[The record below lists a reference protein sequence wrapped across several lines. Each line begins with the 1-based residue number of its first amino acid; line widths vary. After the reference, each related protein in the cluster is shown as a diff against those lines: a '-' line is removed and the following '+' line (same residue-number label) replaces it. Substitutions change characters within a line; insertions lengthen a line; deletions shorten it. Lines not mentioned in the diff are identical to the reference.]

1 MLWRIRVMFFLVD
14 WENVRGSLNT
24 NEGGGQSKEK
34 LVGMHLEWVGKM
46 GNFCVIP
53 V

>member
-1 MLWRIRVMFFLVD
+1 MFFLVD

-34 LVGMHLEWVGKM
+34 LVVLHLEWVSKM
-46 GNFCVIP
+46 GNFWVIS